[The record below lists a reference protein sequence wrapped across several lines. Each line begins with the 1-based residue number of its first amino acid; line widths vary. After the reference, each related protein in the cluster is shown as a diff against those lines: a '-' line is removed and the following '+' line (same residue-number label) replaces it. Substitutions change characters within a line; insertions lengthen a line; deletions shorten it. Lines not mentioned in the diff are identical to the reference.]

1 MWIPHWLVVLCR
13 VPRPLLTIVCRV
25 LCRAGLVVGLLV
37 TGHRGATTPALLSLA
52 TCVISPEHWQTLTP
66 TTHLDPYP
74 IVRYITQHQPVQCDM
89 GTGTLVHTT
98 TTLRAGWCQP
108 SVSPT
113 GIRQLQLP
121 SVVCDQ
127 SCSFNKSHVG
137 RSDAVVPEPSGVS
150 DCRGTGGYGT
160 ILFCA
165 KIISVVCYSVW
176 LMLGQLTRKGWEY
189 L

>member
-25 LCRAGLVVGLLV
+25 LWGTGAGWWWDYWSLV
-37 TGHRGATTPALLSLA
+37 TEVALLSLA

-89 GTGTLVHTT
+89 GSGHRTT
-98 TTLRAGWCQP
+98 VLRHSEPAG
-108 SVSPT
+108 VNPT

-121 SVVCDQ
+121 SVVCEQ

-137 RSDAVVPEPSGVS
+137 RMDAVVPEPSGVS
-150 DCRGTGGYGT
+150 DCRGTGGHGT
-160 ILFCA
+160 VQHYFVQ
-165 KIISVVCYSVW
+165 K
-176 LMLGQLTRKGWEY
+176 
-189 L
+189 